1 MPAPP
6 RSAPAPPPAA
16 LRTEP
21 RLADHGKKL
30 IIVGP
35 SQIYGSTHYH
45 LDGPTNAQELV
56 VFLHGFGDACY
67 NFELM
72 ANALAAAGYRTLR
85 FDFFGR
91 GFSEAPDDCRY
102 DVDYYVG
109 HTQSLLQRLNL
120 ADMPV
125 VVVGH
130 SMGGLVAMSYCE
142 MYPGAPPKPPPAGC
156 LFPPADWAR
165 AWIENAAMWLTALLS
180 ADLVTKLILMAPAGY
195 MDSVQAPCCCPGGC
209 VLSLCQRWWQLFFC
223 CTPILRCCTFPGKDS
238 GYEPPH
244 LLDVRAAI
252 IRPQCYPR
260 RSF

>member
-1 MPAPP
+1 MRAQHGGVVPHDLWPLFAGASQVRPRPAPP
-6 RSAPAPPPAA
+6 AV

-21 RLADHGKKL
+21 RLADHGKL

-56 VFLHGFGDACY
+56 VFLHGLGDAGY

-102 DVDYYVG
+102 DLDYYVG

-142 MYPGAPPKPPPAGC
+142 MYPGAPPKT
-156 LFPPADWAR
+156 
-165 AWIENAAMWLTALLS
+165 AACWLLVS
-180 ADLVTKLILMAPAGY
+180 A
-195 MDSVQAPCCCPGGC
+195 C
-209 VLSLCQRWWQLFFC
+209 
-223 CTPILRCCTFPGKDS
+223 
-238 GYEPPH
+238 
-244 LLDVRAAI
+244 
-252 IRPQCYPR
+252 
-260 RSF
+260 